1 MNITYRQM
9 QKEDIA
15 KVTPLFIEYWN
26 GTGDEWTPELVYSRV
41 WQVLGSPDSYCMIAE
56 DGENVIGFAMGRF
69 ETFYDLT
76 AYNLVEIIVA
86 SEYQKSGIGTKMM
99 AELEERVKEMG
110 AAMVQLVSVNDE
122 MHEHFY
128 GKLGYGDAANL
139 KLKSKFLVQM
149 E

>member
-9 QKEDIA
+9 HKEDIA

-26 GTGDEWTPELVYSRV
+26 GTGDEWTPEHVYRRV

-56 DGENVIGFAMGRF
+56 DDGRAAGFAMGRF

-76 AYNLVEIIVA
+76 VYNLVEIIVA
-86 SEYQKSGIGTKMM
+86 SEYQKGGIGTKMM
-99 AELEERVKEMG
+99 KELEGRVKEMG
-110 AAMVQLVSVNDE
+110 AALVQLVCVNDE

-128 GKLGYGDAANL
+128 GKLGYGDAKNL
-139 KLKSKFLVQM
+139 KLKSKFI
-149 E
+149 